1 MHGILNLYKPC
12 GMSSNFALTK
22 VKKLTNIKKI
32 GHLGTLDPLACGV
45 LPVSVNKGTKLFDF
59 YLKKTK
65 VYRAVFT
72 FSKETSTLDSE
83 GEIVNANNIIPSE
96 EEILKVLSKI
106 ETQTEQIPPNFC
118 ANSINGTKA
127 YILARQGKNVELKSK
142 KIKIYY
148 IKLIKQINS
157 TSFLFE
163 IKCSSGTYIRSIARD
178 LAKLLNTYAYMSAL
192 IRISSGEFQINS
204 SNIIDSLTKEN
215 VCSKIIPL
223 NILLDFL
230 PKINLTENFYKPITN
245 GMNVFVKGQEDNEN
259 VLVVCKNIL
268 IGIGK
273 IKSEYL
279 KIKVNLM

>member
-12 GMSSNFALTK
+12 GKSSNYLLTK
-22 VKKLTNIKKI
+22 IKKQTNIKKI

-65 VYRAVFT
+65 VYRAIFT

-83 GEIVNANNIIPSE
+83 GEVIRTSDIVPTKE
-96 EEILKVLSKI
+96 DILKVLSI
-106 ETQTEQIPPNFC
+106 LENQTEQIPPNFC

-127 YILARQGKNVELKSK
+127 YILARQGKNVELKPK
-142 KIKIYY
+142 KIKIHY
-148 IKLIKQINS
+148 IHLIKQINS

-178 LAKLLNTYAYMSAL
+178 LANLLNTCGFMSAL
-192 IRISSGEFQINS
+192 IRIKSGEFEINS
-204 SNIIDSLTKEN
+204 SCIVDNLTKEN

-223 NILLDFL
+223 NILLNFL
-230 PKINLTENFYKPITN
+230 PKINLDKKYYKHITN
-245 GMNVFVKGQEDNEN
+245 GMNVLIDNSNDEN
-259 VLVVCKNIL
+259 VLVFCNDIL
-268 IGIGK
+268 IGIGE
-273 IKSEYL
+273 IKDNYL

>member
-12 GMSSNFALTK
+12 GMSSNYLLTK
-22 VKKLTNIKKI
+22 VKKQTNIKKI

-65 VYRAVFT
+65 IYRAVFT

-83 GEIVNANNIIPSE
+83 GEVIKTSNIVPTI
-96 EEILKVLSKI
+96 EEIEKVLPTLEK
-106 ETQTEQIPPNFC
+106 QTTQIPPNFC
-118 ANSINGTKA
+118 ANSIKGTKA
-127 YILARQGKNVELKSK
+127 YILARQGINVELKPK
-142 KIKIYY
+142 LIKIYY
-148 IKLIKQINS
+148 VKLIKQINE

-178 LAKLLNTYAYMSAL
+178 LASLLNTCAFMSAL
-192 IRISSGEFQINS
+192 IRVKSGEFEINS
-204 SNIIDSLTKEN
+204 SNLVDSLTNDN

-223 NILLDFL
+223 NILLNFL
-230 PKINLTENFYKPITN
+230 PKINLEDKYYKPITN
-245 GMNVFVKGQEDNEN
+245 GMNILLNNYSNEEN
-259 VLVVCKNIL
+259 VLVSCKDTI
-268 IGIGK
+268 IGIGE
-273 IKSEYL
+273 IKNEYL